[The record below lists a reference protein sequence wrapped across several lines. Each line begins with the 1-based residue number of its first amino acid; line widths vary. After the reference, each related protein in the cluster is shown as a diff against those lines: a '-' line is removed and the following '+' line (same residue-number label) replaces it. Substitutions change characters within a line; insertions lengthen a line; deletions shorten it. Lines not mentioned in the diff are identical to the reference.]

1 MIRKESQTCASGWG
15 FSAASTR
22 RRQVLQ
28 ELGQLSR
35 QSSRLLCIRTSL
47 SLSSTVVS
55 WLFCVSVCLSAFL
68 SQPTSHCPFWS
79 HTHILTQSPSHRGSC
94 PCTTHAYWMCLWVQ
108 YHASRVLCLKS
119 VYNPGQKC
127 LMLPH
132 YLYRTNSKAFTQH
145 TQPISPT
152 HFGLTSY
159 PPCSPPQAQPWI
171 LYCILLSK
179 GHFKTCLY

>member
-1 MIRKESQTCASGWG
+1 MHSHIPEPLIYSDLLVILCVCVSVSLPKPAYQPLPLLESHSHSDPA
-15 FSAASTR
+15 
-22 RRQVLQ
+22 
-28 ELGQLSR
+28 
-35 QSSRLLCIRTSL
+35 
-47 SLSSTVVS
+47 SLSS
-55 WLFCVSVCLSAFL
+55 WLL
-68 SQPTSHCPFWS
+68 
-79 HTHILTQSPSHRGSC
+79 
-94 PCTTHAYWMCLWVQ
+94 PCITHAYWMCLWVQ

-119 VYNPGQKC
+119 VYNPDQKC

-132 YLYRTNSKAFTQH
+132 YLYRTKSKALTQH

-179 GHFKTCLY
+179 GHFKTCLRSHLISIPNS